1 MRSTAASRATAA
13 TSESSASASSEETDL
28 DSEGERSR
36 IVSSAGSRCA
46 TPEDPLAAASESGA
60 RETSPR

>member
-13 TSESSASASSEETDL
+13 TSSRASASSEETDL
-28 DSEGERSR
+28 DSEKERSR